1 MPLLAAVGPIP
12 RRQSAFKTRPVC
24 TQSLIHLGG
33 VFGSVQNPQCF
44 VNVLVVVKYR
54 QELREER
61 WKKHSVHINY
71 DFQLCKAERRDRRW
85 VVFIFF
91 YFFHMCSRF
100 PGRRTMTHWLQPLY
114 LCLDS
119 NQRSHPPEREAAT
132 ASPYLLSHR
141 HSHQLEQPPRH
152 ERKNTRGHRP
162 PGMPF
167 SSHSGCL
174 RNCAE

>member
-91 YFFHMCSRF
+91 SHVLTFSGEEDYDSLA
-100 PGRRTMTHWLQPLY
+100 PAVVSLSGLQPEIPPPRE
-114 LCLDS
+114 
-119 NQRSHPPEREAAT
+119 RSSDCESLFAL
-132 ASPYLLSHR
+132 SPS
-141 HSHQLEQPPRH
+141 QPP
-152 ERKNTRGHRP
+152 T
-162 PGMPF
+162 
-167 SSHSGCL
+167 
-174 RNCAE
+174 